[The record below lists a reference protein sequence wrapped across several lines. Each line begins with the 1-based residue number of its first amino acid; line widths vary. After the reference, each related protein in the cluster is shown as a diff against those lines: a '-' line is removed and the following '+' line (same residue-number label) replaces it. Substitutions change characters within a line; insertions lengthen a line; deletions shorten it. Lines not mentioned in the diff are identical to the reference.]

1 MDRALLLLELD
12 RVEVVGGLLEGGD
25 QRLEV
30 ADRLAVDAG
39 DDQVAQA
46 LVADGGRGGDDPAEE
61 HHPVAPL
68 GVVVRVEHHVQ
79 QVERGGRLPVLAERL
94 EQRAAE
100 LLEDQPALDQVGR
113 GRAELVERHQF
124 LPAVA
129 PLEGGGDGDRGAG
142 APQVELDRGAVAL
155 AAADQVAPEQGAVV
169 RVAEVAAAVDRGV
182 VDRGDH
188 VALGQAGLLGGAAG
202 AHLVDVDAA
211 AVVGEPE
218 PGAERRVVGAGGG
231 DPERGEADVV
241 ALGGGGEELAHD
253 RGGDHLA
260 ELVLAVVAGEQ
271 AGEAPVA
278 QDRQRVTAG
287 GALHRGLEL
296 EGQEELLGQE
306 GGGDVDAAQGAAG
319 QQGGAVFL
327 HLHDVEGR
335 AERRVLG
342 ELQRLHA
349 GGEAGVVL
357 RVGQVQQG
365 EVGLVVDR
373 ADRGGG
379 GARAVDGLELDEGG
393 VGDHLGGGQD
403 PGGRNQGA
411 QRGPP
416 GGRVALPRL
425 AGVPRLEGRA
435 DADHRAGG
443 RRGGGDGGRLVGGKQ
458 RGGGGKG
465 GAQVNG
471 QVEVHDKIRGPGGR
485 RF

>member
-1 MDRALLLLELD
+1 MPPRSSGSLSA
-12 RVEVVGGLLEGGD
+12 RN
-25 QRLEV
+25 
-30 ADRLAVDAG
+30 
-39 DDQVAQA
+39 
-46 LVADGGRGGDDPAEE
+46 DGSS
-61 HHPVAPL
+61 
-68 GVVVRVEHHVQ
+68 VRVVAIPSE
-79 QVERGGRLPVLAERL
+79 GR
-94 EQRAAE
+94 
-100 LLEDQPALDQVGR
+100 
-113 GRAELVERHQF
+113 
-124 LPAVA
+124 
-129 PLEGGGDGDRGAG
+129 
-142 APQVELDRGAVAL
+142 
-155 AAADQVAPEQGAVV
+155 
-169 RVAEVAAAVDRGV
+169 
-182 VDRGDH
+182 RGDS
-188 VALGQAGLLGGAAG
+188 
-202 AHLVDVDAA
+202 
-211 AVVGEPE
+211 
-218 PGAERRVVGAGGG
+218 
-231 DPERGEADVV
+231 

-327 HLHDVEGR
+327 HLHDVQGR

-342 ELQRLHA
+342 QLQRLHA
-349 GGEAGVVL
+349 GGEPGVAL

-379 GARAVDGLELDEGG
+379 GAVAVGGLELDEGG

-403 PGGRNQGA
+403 PRGRD
-411 QRGPP
+411 QRAEGGPP
-416 GGRVALPRL
+416 DGIALPRL
-425 AGVPRLEGRA
+425 ARVPRLESRA

-443 RRGGGDGGRLVGGKQ
+443 QRRVGGNGARLAGGMHRGGSDKQ
-458 RGGGGKG
+458 

-471 QVEVHDKIRGPGGR
+471 QVEVHGQFEGLMVGRSNGSRQGR
-485 RF
+485 RPAQARA